1 MKISPYFSQLKE
13 SYQSE
18 IDDLRFDSEG
28 KDVLNARLTV
38 KRQLFKELL
47 PMMEIAPEMV
57 AATFHGSITVND
69 REQMETFVLEG
80 PGALASWEVVSGS
93 LTVRADL
100 APLIGLALTSDGGDE
115 FLVTMACLQFLF
127 AVQEQTIASEEDED
141 LSIAEEQGDE
151 QGDEAGDQE
160 AGTDKAED
168 WLSEHGFDRRN
179 TF

>member
-93 LTVRADL
+93 LTVRADQ
-100 APLIGLALTSDGGDE
+100 AHLIGLALTRDGGDE

-127 AVQEQTIASEEDED
+127 DMPEESSASEMDDDLGMSDED
-141 LSIAEEQGDE
+141 SDE
-151 QGDEAGDQE
+151 PGDQE

-168 WLSEHGFDRRN
+168 WLNEHGFDRRN